1 MRITDAHLHLLNAA
15 GPYPGIGDAEL
26 LFTCTAQHSEWM
38 TQTSESIA
46 NAVRFY
52 GIHPWYTEQ
61 WDEDSSKELRSI
73 LANDPEAH
81 VGEIG
86 LDSKHGD
93 PAAQERAFAEQL
105 GIASDLGRCVNI
117 HNIGCDGKTVSLLK
131 KHGKGCRSIILHSY
145 KSPDIRPFLGTNCY
159 FSVNPRILSKS
170 RENIVQIISQIPKDR
185 LLLESDYPYATK
197 DFVSME
203 DFVTILAGI
212 LGTDSGSLA
221 DTAADNLR
229 RTIR

>member
-1 MRITDAHLHLLNAA
+1 MSLRGGPEGTDAAIRFPAMTSSDTISLRVIARRSPRDRRGNPFPAMTSFDTVSLHVIARRSRRDRR
-15 GPYPGIGDAEL
+15 GDPA
-26 LFTCTAQHSEWM
+26 F
-38 TQTSESIA
+38 
-46 NAVRFY
+46 VRADFF
-52 GIHPWYTEQ
+52 IQ
-61 WDEDSSKELRSI
+61 
-73 LANDPEAH
+73 
-81 VGEIG
+81 
-86 LDSKHGD
+86 GD

-105 GIASDLGRCVNI
+105 GIASDLGRCVNV

-131 KHGKGCRSIILHSY
+131 DHGKGCRSIILHSY
-145 KSPDIRPFLGTNCY
+145 KSPDIRPFLGTDCY
-159 FSVNPRILSKS
+159 YSVNPRILSKS

-203 DFVTILAGI
+203 DFVTMLAGI